1 MTSFED
7 ALKKLELEEEDLK
20 RLISAGEIRA
30 FREGSNMRLDVA
42 DVDKVAEQLGIGSA
56 VSEADASAVVEVEEL
71 SLDADDG
78 MVTTQLSE
86 EDTLLDSVI
95 EDVPVEEAASASKS
109 GGSRS
114 ARGKSAGAK
123 QRGSNVT
130 VLPATELS
138 DEGGGLRAA
147 LIFTAVVLLFA
158 IPFAIGMISGHSSG
172 ITQGV
177 VDMFA
182 N

>member
-42 DVDKVAEQLGIGSA
+42 DVDKVAEKLGIGSA

-71 SLDADDG
+71 SLDYDDG

-95 EDVPVEEAASASKS
+95 EEVPVEESASA
-109 GGSRS
+109 RS
-114 ARGKSAGAK
+114 PRGKSAGAK
-123 QRGSNVT
+123 KRGSNVT
-130 VLPATELS
+130 VLAAEELS

-147 LIFTAVVLLFA
+147 LVFTAVVLLFA
-158 IPFAIGMISGHSSG
+158 IPFAIGMISGHPSG

-177 VDMFA
+177 VDMFS